1 MAQMG
6 KADVNESI
14 QSFQV
19 TQSLERRIG
28 EDLIVEKINKIFD
41 EVAKDRQDFES
52 GYVDL
57 SKSMPAKRKNQDQS
71 AQVHDASL
79 LIHTDARADAAP
91 TPNTQVPMP

>member
-71 AQVHDASL
+71 A
-79 LIHTDARADAAP
+79 
-91 TPNTQVPMP
+91 